1 MELFRKNMEKRCA
14 YCVHGVTISDTE
26 VACERKGIVGAGGHC
41 FRFAYDP
48 LRRVPPR
55 PEPLKSDK
63 YCAEDFKL

>member
-26 VACERKGIVGAGGHC
+26 VACARKGIVGAGGHC

-48 LRRVPPR
+48 LRRVPAR
-55 PEPLKSDK
+55 PAPLENGK
-63 YCAEDFKL
+63 YSAEDFKL